1 MTDMTDQWHRKLALD
16 LGTAGTP
23 APAPE
28 RTDDPA
34 AGLDGTTL
42 LEIAFG
48 RARSVFAYAL
58 ELALAHRL
66 PATGS
71 VAGDDVWLRLGNA
84 RARFTMNRRE
94 GLVVVSSSQ
103 AGEVRAR
110 WDDARRAIV
119 DLDAEGA
126 PKATV
131 DLEAMARSA
140 VDGIVAEWRAHPS
153 AAMRLSV
160 HPRDHEDEPTKG

>member
-1 MTDMTDQWHRKLALD
+1 MTDQWHRKLALD
-16 LGTAGTP
+16 LGTAGSP
-23 APAPE
+23 APAPDGGDE
-28 RTDDPA
+28 PA
-34 AGLDGTTL
+34 DGLDGPTL

-48 RARSVFAYAL
+48 RARSVVAYAL
-58 ELALAHRL
+58 ELAVAHRL

-94 GLVVVSSSQ
+94 GLVIVSSAQ

-140 VDGIVAEWRAHPS
+140 VDGIVAEWRADPS
-153 AAMRLSV
+153 AARRLSV

>member
-1 MTDMTDQWHRKLALD
+1 MMDQWHRKLALD
-16 LGTAGTP
+16 LGAAGSP
-23 APAPE
+23 APAPHGAGE
-28 RTDDPA
+28 PA
-34 AGLDGTTL
+34 AGLDGATL

-48 RARSVFAYAL
+48 RARSVVAYAL
-58 ELALAHRL
+58 ELAVAHRL

-94 GLVVVSSSQ
+94 GLVIVSSAQ
-103 AGEVRAR
+103 AADVHAR
-110 WDDARRAIV
+110 WDEGQRAIALV
-119 DLDAEGA
+119 DADGS
-126 PKATV
+126 PGSIV

-140 VDGIVAEWRAHPS
+140 VDGIVAEWRANPS
-153 AAMRLSV
+153 AARRLSV

>member
-1 MTDMTDQWHRKLALD
+1 MTDQWHRKLALD
-16 LGTAGTP
+16 LGTAGSPEP
-23 APAPE
+23 AP
-28 RTDDPA
+28 DDVSEPA
-34 AGLDGTTL
+34 AGLDGPTL

-48 RARSVFAYAL
+48 RARSVVAYAL
-58 ELALAHRL
+58 ELAVAHRL

-94 GLVVVSSSQ
+94 GLVIVSSGQ
-103 AGEVRAR
+103 AADVRAR
-110 WDDARRAIV
+110 WDEGQRAIALV
-119 DLDAEGA
+119 DADGS
-126 PKATV
+126 PGSIV

-140 VDGIVAEWRAHPS
+140 VDGIVAEWRANPS